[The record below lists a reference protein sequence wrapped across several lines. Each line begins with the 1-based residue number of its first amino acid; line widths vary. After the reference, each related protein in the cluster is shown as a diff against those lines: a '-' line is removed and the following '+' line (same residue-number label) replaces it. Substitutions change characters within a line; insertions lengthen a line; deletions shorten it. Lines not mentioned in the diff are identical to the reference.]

1 MLGRFG
7 GGFLAHPEE
16 VHLWSISQSISSKM
30 TLISMINYIRQT
42 KVSNRYTNFLGTSST
57 QIVFTNTLL
66 THLLDVLNN

>member
-1 MLGRFG
+1 MTL
-7 GGFLAHPEE
+7 LTENHPKFYRKYP
-16 VHLWSISQSISSKM
+16 SKM

-42 KVSNRYTNFLGTSST
+42 KVSNRYTSFLGTSST